1 MLISQP
7 AFFSVLTCVD
17 SSSQDSPLKSFFF
30 SYLLGACPAFETPV
44 LYNFFFFFLAPWNP
58 SVRDRVNKQTRESQ
72 NRGE

>member
-7 AFFSVLTCVD
+7 PFFSVLTCVD

-44 LYNFFFFFLAPWNP
+44 LYNFFFFFFGSLE
-58 SVRDRVNKQTRESQ
+58 SFCQRQSEQTDKRKPK
-72 NRGE
+72 

>member
-7 AFFSVLTCVD
+7 AFFSVLTYVD

-30 SYLLGACPAFETPV
+30 FYLLGACPVVETSG
-44 LYNFFFFFLAPWNP
+44 LYNFFFFLAPQNP
-58 SVRDRVNKQTRESQ
+58 PVRDRVNKQTRESQ